1 MRTCIYYIHIRVCL
15 CIYVSIYVREDA
27 QMHIHAH
34 CNVGDVR
41 SAGSVTM
48 RRTERR
54 SGAET
59 WLDEA
64 ARRGG
69 EAVRRHE
76 RLRRQPPSFDGG
88 LFIGTKHALH
98 RLLVSRDSHLSRPV
112 SGRDRPC
119 PRQYIITDL
128 HLHTVRQREKEQRRA
143 KYSIKQGTL
152 SQSCKMERE
161 TEDTC
166 HQQRRKQQRKEY
178 IRNRERRRD
187 EREKDREA
195 HRKQQTK
202 HSFPQVTEGRSGGRH
217 LSLTTKETTEEGI
230 HP

>member
-1 MRTCIYYIHIRVCL
+1 
-15 CIYVSIYVREDA
+15 
-27 QMHIHAH
+27 MHGAFAVQIPVQGAF

-76 RLRRQPPSFDGG
+76 RLRRPPPSFDGG
-88 LFIGTKHALH
+88 LFIGTEHALH

-119 PRQYIITDL
+119 HGRNPT
-128 HLHTVRQREKEQRRA
+128 TVHNHRLTSP
-143 KYSIKQGTL
+143 YSRT
-152 SQSCKMERE
+152 ERE
-161 TEDTC
+161 RTE
-166 HQQRRKQQRKEY
+166 KL
-178 IRNRERRRD
+178 
-187 EREKDREA
+187 EA
-195 HRKQQTK
+195 HNKTRN
-202 HSFPQVTEGRSGGRH
+202 SFPKLQNGKRDGRH
-217 LSLTTKETTEEGI
+217 LSPTKK
-230 HP
+230 